1 MKKLSEVFDD
11 KSMSGFWGRA
21 FHCRNYYDIQ
31 LKRLCDGAM
40 GLAAVQFDASPP
52 FIVYYLT
59 YCESYRIAQ
68 RPLRGEG

>member
-1 MKKLSEVFDD
+1 
-11 KSMSGFWGRA
+11 MSGFWGRA

-52 FIVYYLT
+52 FVVYYGRTVNPTGLLRDH
-59 YCESYRIAQ
+59 CEGRDKIDGDSRK
-68 RPLRGEG
+68 RE